1 MVAGGVAMMLRLRQL
16 SAAALALAAVLAL
29 VLLSRVTWRASDE
42 DTAELRLS
50 WRMPAPSYRHCRPP
64 TEAELEGVLPHMRP
78 SEICNDVTI
87 PFRLT
92 ILLNEDT
99 LHSGPVEGSGSR
111 ARTLTIFS
119 SFPVSP
125 GSYDLEVAF
134 LPEEPADS
142 VSGLPGAATRAPA
155 ADSAHISQDFA
166 MTLRAAVTA
175 GPGDVILVSVDENGR
190 LYAIDAGARN
200 RPRPE

>member
-1 MVAGGVAMMLRLRQL
+1 MLRVRQL
-16 SAAALALAAVLAL
+16 SAVALALAAIVAM
-29 VLLSRVTWRASDE
+29 VLLSRVTWRASDG

-50 WRMPAPSYRHCRPP
+50 WRMPTPSYRHCRPP

-78 SEICNDVTI
+78 SEICTDVTI

-99 LHSGPVEGSGSR
+99 LHAGPVEGSGPR

-125 GSYDLEVAF
+125 GSYDLDVAF
-134 LPEEPADS
+134 LPDQPPDS
-142 VSGLPGAATRAPA
+142 VPGLPDAATPGAAP
-155 ADSAHISQDFA
+155 DSAGITQDFA

-175 GPGDVILVSVDENGR
+175 GPGDVILVSADENGR
-190 LYAIDAGARN
+190 LYAIDARARN